1 MQSIIKNMSQT
12 KSAYQLLIPMN
23 DNKLSLTINSN
34 LQISKSKLT
43 FYISILYINFDP
55 IHSEKNMIDKKLK
68 ELQQELIYK
77 DTFY

>member
-1 MQSIIKNMSQT
+1 MSQT

-23 DNKLSLTINSN
+23 DNKLSLTINSK

-43 FYISILYINFDP
+43 FYMWILYINFDP